1 MEKKVTM
8 KSTKQEIMDAY
19 EAALKALEDQKVEG
33 DDPEREAVEKEKADA
48 VKKAE
53 GAVSAGIFSNDII
66 EKYNA
71 VMMAIKIKKDELEE
85 LYGIVAKANSM
96 AAMINAD
103 KKLSEDIKEAR
114 ESKKAEFESE
124 IAIMKQ
130 ELADLDAEFE
140 RRKTLIDERAQEY
153 RENVIKKRA
162 REEEE
167 YTYNIGKQRAREKDL
182 WEAEKAAFDEE
193 MKKRQAEI
201 TAGMEELA
209 SKREEL
215 EMLQKQVEQI
225 PSLVAEAEARGADEK
240 EKSLGKQYGYEKA
253 VMKKEYEHKVDMA
266 EAANENLI
274 VENKKL
280 QQEVADTKQKLDE
293 AYSKINT
300 LAAETV
306 KASSGIRIVESAA
319 K

>member
-19 EAALKALEDQKVEG
+19 ENALKALNEQKVDG
-33 DDPEREAVEKEKADA
+33 DNPVAEAAEREKKETL
-48 VKKAE
+48 KKAE
-53 GAVSAGIFSNDII
+53 EAVSSDIFSDEVI
-66 EKYNA
+66 EKYNS
-71 VMMAIKIKKDELEE
+71 VMMSIEIKKEELQD
-85 LYGIVAKANSM
+85 LYGIITEANTM
-96 AAMINAD
+96 AAMINAN
-103 KKLSEDIKEAR
+103 KKLSDQIEEERAA
-114 ESKKAEFESE
+114 KKAEYESE
-124 IAIMKQ
+124 ISKMK
-130 ELADLDAEFE
+130 EEIAGLDEEFD
-140 RRKTLIDERAQEY
+140 RRKALVEERVKEY
-153 RENVIKKRA
+153 HEEVVKKRT

-182 WEAEKAAFDEE
+182 WEEKKAAFDEE

-274 VENKKL
+274 AENKKL

-293 AYSKINT
+293 AYSKINA

>member
-19 EAALKALEDQKVEG
+19 EEALKALNEQKVEG
-33 DDPEREAVEKEKADA
+33 DNPVAEAAEREKKEFL
-48 VKKAE
+48 KKAE
-53 GAVSAGIFSNDII
+53 EAVSSEIFSDEVI
-66 EKYNA
+66 EKYNS
-71 VMMAIKIKKDELEE
+71 VMMSIEIKKAELQD
-85 LYGIVAKANSM
+85 LYGIITEANTM
-96 AAMINAD
+96 AAMINA
-103 KKLSEDIKEAR
+103 KKELSNQIEEERAA
-114 ESKKAEFESE
+114 KKAAFESE
-124 IAIMKQ
+124 ISKMK
-130 ELADLDAEFE
+130 EEIAGLDEEFD
-140 RRKTLIDERAQEY
+140 RRKALVEERVKEY
-153 RENVIKKRA
+153 HEEVVKKRA

-167 YTYNIGKQRAREKDL
+167 YTYNTKKQRTREKEL

-193 MKKRQAEI
+193 MKKRRAEI

-209 SKREEL
+209 SKREEI

-225 PSLVAEAEARGADEK
+225 SSLVAEAEARGADEK

-253 VMKKEYEHKVDMA
+253 VMKKEYEHKVAMA

-274 VENKKL
+274 ADNKKL

-293 AYSKINT
+293 AYSKINA